1 MALEERLKQ
10 RMLGG
15 AVLVALVVIFVPML
29 IEEPVE
35 QRDKSTHAI
44 PIKPQSRQDQPV
56 ASQSPEKPEQKM
68 VVKPPAP
75 KAAAEAVSKPEPEP
89 KAKPVVSKKP
99 VEKSVPKQ
107 SGKGDK
113 PRPSPTAWIIQVASL
128 TNESN
133 ANKLVQRLRKAQLP
147 AQMAPVKLNGKPHY
161 RVRVGPEVD
170 HRLAEKM
177 LAKIKREFKLNPKLM
192 RYPE

>member
-29 IEEPVE
+29 IDEPVE

-44 PIKPQSRQDQPV
+44 PIKPQSQQHQPV
-56 ASQSPEKPEQKM
+56 ASQTPDKPEQKM
-68 VVKPPAP
+68 VVKPAAP
-75 KAAAEAVSKPEPEP
+75 KAAAEPVSKPKPEP
-89 KAKPVVSKKP
+89 KPKPILSKKP
-99 VEKSVPKQ
+99 VEKSEPKQ
-107 SGKGDK
+107 SGKQAK

-128 TNESN
+128 TNENN
-133 ANKLVQRLRKAQLP
+133 AKKLVQRLRKAELP